1 MNGTLAAEADETSAL
16 PANGSTDNFAE
27 ALPDGT
33 MRSQKGPG
41 PTLNMKVCSICN
53 RQYADSLKFCLDDGT
68 VLSPLPAPPA
78 TLVDPQATL
87 KLSKRETESEPA
99 PAPSPARARPMKI
112 LWLVLGV
119 IVLAAFVVVVV
130 AVLLLYQF
138 RPNPASKPLDVNVA
152 SPAATSSTPS
162 TREVEQEIERV
173 NTEIGSAMVHG
184 DPDTLARLLADDYR
198 YVSDVGLTLNKLEV
212 LALIRTGNL
221 SYEYLNTTDPKIE
234 VSSELNKAVLSAQAQ
249 SKGQMRRQAFTD
261 SYFYRNT
268 YEKRNGRW
276 QLVSGTA
283 WHRQ

>member
-1 MNGTLAAEADETSAL
+1 
-16 PANGSTDNFAE
+16 
-27 ALPDGT
+27 
-33 MRSQKGPG
+33 
-41 PTLNMKVCSICN
+41 MKVCSICK
-53 RQYADSLKFCLDDGT
+53 REYADSLKFCLDDGT
-68 VLSPLPAPPA
+68 VLSPSPEPPA

-87 KLSKRETESEPA
+87 KLSARETGAETAPVPLPA
-99 PAPSPARARPMKI
+99 PARPMKI

-119 IVLAAFVVVVV
+119 IVLAALAVVVV

-138 RPNPASKPLDVNVA
+138 RPTDTQKPVDVNIATPTATPAS
-152 SPAATSSTPS
+152 SSK
-162 TREVEQEIERV
+162 REVEQLIERV
-173 NTEIGSAMVHG
+173 NTEVGSAMVQG
-184 DPDTLARLLADDYR
+184 DPDALARLLSDDYR

-234 VSSELNKAVLSAQAQ
+234 VNSELNKAVLTAQAQ

-268 YEKRNGRW
+268 YETRDGRW